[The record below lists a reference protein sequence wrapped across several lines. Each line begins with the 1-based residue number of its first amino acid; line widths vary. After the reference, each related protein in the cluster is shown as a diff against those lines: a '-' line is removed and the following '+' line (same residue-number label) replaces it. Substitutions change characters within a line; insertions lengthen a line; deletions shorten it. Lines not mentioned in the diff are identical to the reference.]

1 MSARLKLLTLVTAV
15 VAVFTVVL
23 FLVNP
28 SPQPAKPLAQST
40 AAAAPTPPRPIPSAV
55 NGKLALSVT
64 DNGFEPDRAKVQGGV
79 PLTLEITRKTDATCA
94 TAIVLPDYGIQKEL
108 PLNQT
113 VAITFTPKKQGE
125 LHYGCA
131 HGQMIAGVLVVE

>member
-1 MSARLKLLTLVTAV
+1 MSARLKLLALVTVV
-15 VAVFTVVL
+15 VAVLTAVL
-23 FLVNP
+23 FLATP
-28 SPQPAKPLAQST
+28 SAQPAKPIAQV
-40 AAAAPTPPRPIPSAV
+40 ATPPALPRPIPSAV
-55 NGKLALSVT
+55 NGKLSLLVT
-64 DNGFEPDRAKVQGGV
+64 DNGFEPDRAKVQAGV

-108 PLNQT
+108 PLNQM

-131 HGQMIAGVLVVE
+131 HGQMIAGVLLVE